1 MRLFVV
7 RENAKNRSLLA
18 DPNSCGICQIH
29 GSPFPDSSGLG
40 PVEDFLKAT
49 KFLAERP
56 PVDRQSRN
64 TFIRNSFEEAIGRRK
79 VTEVVKPQS
88 RNAFICNSFEEA
100 MGRRKVTEVVKPQSR
115 NTFTCNSFEEAMGR
129 RKVTE
134 VVKPK
139 PKPEDVCMRKVF
151 EEAMGRRK
159 VTEVVKPGP
168 GKQDMLF
175 RLNPARLA
183 LLHELRH
190 TSPSCPDLKIVTPSV
205 EYQVDLSL
213 IRGLRKSIISMIIE
227 DSSEELSELA
237 VVALFEKIAPDF
249 LLREIAQADVVLDV
263 RDVQDPSHFPL
274 RIRPLVRS
282 SSFNFSDDDFIR
294 LSSYEQEY

>member
-100 MGRRKVTEVVKPQSR
+100 MGRRKVTEVVKL
-115 NTFTCNSFEEAMGR
+115 
-129 RKVTE
+129 
-134 VVKPK
+134 
-139 PKPEDVCMRKVF
+139 
-151 EEAMGRRK
+151 
-159 VTEVVKPGP
+159 GP